1 MPSARS
7 HVRGETHGTA
17 PMPPGSLDYPGLAP
31 PSPADLCERAVEAI
45 WRSLD
50 EHGLLDER
58 IRGELALLLEPLTT
72 LGFGDRPQRLINTLR
87 LPNPIDPSHLYWLT
101 RRLLTLVPELQA
113 TAVPGAGPADGSR
126 RPPQL
131 DS

>member
-1 MPSARS
+1 
-7 HVRGETHGTA
+7 
-17 PMPPGSLDYPGLAP
+17 
-31 PSPADLCERAVEAI
+31 VEAI

>member
-7 HVRGETHGTA
+7 HVHARTRGPT
-17 PMPPGSLDYPGLAP
+17 PMPPGSLDDPEVVPA
-31 PSPADLCERAVEAI
+31 SPADLCERAVEAI
-45 WRSLD
+45 WRRLD
-50 EHGLLDER
+50 QHDLLDEQ

-72 LGFGDRPQRLINTLR
+72 LGFGDRPQRLIKILR

-113 TAVPGAGPADGSR
+113 AAASGDGPADGSR